1 MGGEEEG
8 VLKAL
13 RRSEVQ
19 WNLADGVNNVT
30 VGWLHR
36 LNKMCPGPV
45 ALLRLAT
52 RPPALALYS
61 FFLKHYF
68 FVNFVASFETFSQ
81 RGGGGYEAVKFRQ

>member
-1 MGGEEEG
+1 M
-8 VLKAL
+8 
-13 RRSEVQ
+13 Q

-45 ALLRLAT
+45 ALPRLAC

-61 FFLKHYF
+61 AFFVKHYF

-81 RGGGGYEAVKFRQ
+81 RGGGGGMRP